1 MHTHIATHNLC
12 TPYTRKPSFSNDG
25 SAVLMPLCLYRDV
38 AGIFGA
44 VGGYR
49 DKLLALEKDEELGG
63 PDGLKATIIV
73 PTASMKGGVLVERTF
88 RNVTTAEGKTITV
101 PIDSQV
107 WTYMAVVCRNAQ
119 YHQYS
124 NRM

>member
-1 MHTHIATHNLC
+1 ML
-12 TPYTRKPSFSNDG
+12 
-25 SAVLMPLCLYRDV
+25 LCLYRDV

-49 DKLLALEKDEELGG
+49 DKLLALEKDEEIGG

-73 PTASMKGGVLVERTF
+73 PTASMKGGVLIERTF

-107 WTYMAVVCRNAQ
+107 
-119 YHQYS
+119 
-124 NRM
+124 